1 MNAQQRI
8 CRPREAVSMLGV
20 SKSTLWRMVKDGI
33 IPPPIKIGR
42 QAVGW
47 RSETLSEFINSR
59 PSAR

>member
-1 MNAQQRI
+1 MNAPQRI
-8 CRPREAVSMLGV
+8 CRPNETINMLGV

-47 RSETLSEFINSR
+47 KEKTLIEFINSR
-59 PSAR
+59 PSTR